1 MHKMSKESASSL
13 AAAYGETAK
22 WREAFDICMKYIERL
37 NNCTDAY
44 DCQMNVEDCRQ
55 ELLSLNINTYE
66 ERKNE

>member
-37 NNCTDAY
+37 NN
-44 DCQMNVEDCRQ
+44 
-55 ELLSLNINTYE
+55 LSLIHI
-66 ERKNE
+66 